1 MIKVK
6 AVCPDKHTRTWLSQ
20 PLIKNKAACN
30 VLLSTAIVKT
40 SNSMELYGCVKGVDF
55 LKRQGITIEDLVTDR
70 HVAIKGH
77 MKTKEPEI
85 HHYFDAWH
93 IAKGAKL

>member
-1 MIKVK
+1 MQHAIIV
-6 AVCPDKHTRTWLSQ
+6 Q
-20 PLIKNKAACN
+20 PFFLQLQAPE
-30 VLLSTAIVKT
+30 VKT
-40 SNSMELYGCVKGVDF
+40 SNSMELYGCVKGIDF